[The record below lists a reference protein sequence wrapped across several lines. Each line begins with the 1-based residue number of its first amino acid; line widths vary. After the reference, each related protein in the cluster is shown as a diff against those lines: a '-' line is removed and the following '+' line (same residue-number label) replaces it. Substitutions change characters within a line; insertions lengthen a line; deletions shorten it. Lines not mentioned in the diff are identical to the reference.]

1 MSNSSAISLLQGT
14 STRRRAAIA
23 QIASL
28 KRRYRDIS
36 SCYRPDEITASE
48 RLVGS
53 LFMEVLTKDIA
64 RAVAEAEGAFRDEGD
79 EGGVVAQQKRL
90 LEEVLHPLCK
100 DIKRFMAALAR

>member
-1 MSNSSAISLLQGT
+1 
-14 STRRRAAIA
+14 
-23 QIASL
+23 
-28 KRRYRDIS
+28 
-36 SCYRPDEITASE
+36 
-48 RLVGS
+48 
-53 LFMEVLTKDIA
+53 MEVLTKDIA